1 MVEKEA
7 GVELQL
13 AQGLMGQCH
22 ILLKNGSTGSS
33 IMGWRVLTGLSYP
46 VKIGVK
52 AWGEI

>member
-22 ILLKNGSTGSS
+22 ILLKNGSTGE
-33 IMGWRVLTGLSYP
+33 LHHGLESAYRALIP
-46 VKIGVK
+46 C
-52 AWGEI
+52 EDRC